1 MVRERKRERET
12 SLQRLRKEEE
22 TKERIILTKSAMTQN
37 KIEIIQKTSNV
48 INYILLCFTIYCRI
62 VRE

>member
-1 MVRERKRERET
+1 MNERAEIVREIMRKRET

-22 TKERIILTKSAMTQN
+22 TKERTILTKSALTQD

-48 INYILLCFTIYCRI
+48 M
-62 VRE
+62 

>member
-48 INYILLCFTIYCRI
+48 INYSLLCFTIYCRI